1 VQKPQDRL
9 APAARRYRRP
19 VSTDEVVITN
29 GAKQAIFNTLRALTG
44 PGDEVIVPAPYWVTF
59 PAAVTL
65 AGATP
70 VIAPPGPG
78 PSLPDAA
85 ALDRVR
91 TRATRAVIIASPHN
105 PTGLAYPP
113 GAVRQLA
120 AWALRHDLWLIAD
133 DTYAELA
140 FADSPSPAQVMPEI
154 TERLVTVAST
164 SKSHAMTGWRTGWLI
179 APPAIAAITT
189 AIQLHTTSNVNRAA
203 QAAAHAALTSPDMLA
218 VIRPRLMSTRDRML
232 ELLKPLGLDR
242 PVPQGAF
249 YHFPDLSRYGR
260 DDVALAAELLERAQV
275 ATVPGSAFGAPG
287 HLRLSYSGSASEV
300 ERGVTRL
307 ARYLARRPLRR

>member
-1 VQKPQDRL
+1 
-9 APAARRYRRP
+9 
-19 VSTDEVVITN
+19 
-29 GAKQAIFNTLRALTG
+29 
-44 PGDEVIVPAPYWVTF
+44 
-59 PAAVTL
+59 
-65 AGATP
+65 
-70 VIAPPGPG
+70 
-78 PSLPDAA
+78 
-85 ALDRVR
+85 
-91 TRATRAVIIASPHN
+91 
-105 PTGLAYPP
+105 
-113 GAVRQLA
+113 
-120 AWALRHDLWLIAD
+120 
-133 DTYAELA
+133 
-140 FADSPSPAQVMPEI
+140 M
-154 TERLVTVAST
+154 
-164 SKSHAMTGWRTGWLI
+164 
-179 APPAIAAITT
+179 
-189 AIQLHTTSNVNRAA
+189 HTTSNVNRAA

-300 ERGVTRL
+300 DRGVRRL